1 MAIVLG
7 GNCPGVIA
15 LGGDFPGGGG
25 YCPGGGWGGG
35 GGELSG
41 GQLSREQVSRGHWL
55 ETCPVAFIVTQL
67 TFRQRFQIHFGKPIL
82 NGNTFK

>member
-15 LGGDFPGGGG
+15 LGGDFPGGG
-25 YCPGGGWGGG
+25 
-35 GGELSG
+35 ELSR

-82 NGNTFK
+82 NGNTFKQLQILCSLLTVE